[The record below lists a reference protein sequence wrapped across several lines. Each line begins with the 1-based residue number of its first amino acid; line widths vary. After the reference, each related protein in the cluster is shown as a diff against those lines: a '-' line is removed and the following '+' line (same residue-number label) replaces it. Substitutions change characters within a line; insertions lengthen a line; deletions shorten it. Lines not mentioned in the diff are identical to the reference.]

1 VVTSWVNRRGSH
13 LLFDYLLASKGI
25 ATVSVD
31 ARRTLMKMGGCK
43 WGRSMDSTDGAIV
56 MEAEKRLS

>member
-1 VVTSWVNRRGSH
+1 VVTSWVDRRGSD

-25 ATVSVD
+25 ASGSVD
-31 ARRTLMKMGGCK
+31 ARRTLMKMGRCK
-43 WGRSMDSTDGAIV
+43 WGRSMDTDGAIV